1 MEEFASKKEDDF
13 EFEFELGNGTK
24 LIFPRKLT
32 QKHGDCFRSRQGWSI
47 CFDGCI

>member
-24 LIFPRKLT
+24 LIFPAQTHPKTWRLLSLT
-32 QKHGDCFRSRQGWSI
+32 SRMEYL
-47 CFDGCI
+47 F